1 MKVFRKFV
9 PCTVC
14 LRKDLWCCWRGLAA
28 ASLLLKAQR
37 CWSKTARERC
47 ARQTST
53 ATDRDSTISL
63 HGSHCNH
70 CLSTHHTQRRSGQ
83 AQLTPHLPTL
93 LAHILQLRCHFSF
106 TSAAPAVPRSAQSPA
121 PPTAAPLISAER
133 YMTST
138 YHVTHHSQQSA
149 VLEVRMELHESRLC
163 SSLSHHKSTT

>member
-1 MKVFRKFV
+1 MR
-9 PCTVC
+9 PS
-14 LRKDLWCCWRGLAA
+14 D
-28 ASLLLKAQR
+28 Q
-37 CWSKTARERC
+37 
-47 ARQTST
+47 
-53 ATDRDSTISL
+53 
-63 HGSHCNH
+63 HCNR
-70 CLSTHHTQRRSGQ
+70 QRLNN
-83 AQLTPHLPTL
+83 QLTRFTLQSLSLYTSHPAQVRSSSADPHLTTL